1 MNTSLNLDKDH
12 LTACIS
18 CGLCLPHCPTYQTTQ
33 DESRSPRGRISLM
46 KGVENGL
53 IPLSKEVVESMDT
66 CVQCLGCETACPS
79 GVQYGE
85 LIAQTREALSDHRKV
100 SFQLR
105 VGLWILL
112 HARILLVGSRVLAV
126 LQRLKLVPAKAL
138 PVPSRIC
145 LLYTSPSPRD

>member
-53 IPLSKEVVESMDT
+53 IPLSKEVLESMDT

-112 HARILLVGSRVLAV
+112 HTRILLVGSRVLAV
-126 LQRLKLVPAKAL
+126 LQRLKLVPA
-138 PVPSRIC
+138 
-145 LLYTSPSPRD
+145 